1 MTLNLTGI
9 NKINEINLTGK
20 SDLVINPIYHKINAL
35 KKRIVQDYIIPLFSK
50 QWNILNENIF
60 FIGDRIEKLK
70 YYNRIYKLDDL
81 FLYIELLRIIKL
93 FIEKHNLLI
102 DTESTISGKRDPND
116 VITMIYKI
124 TMIQLLPEYE
134 IYNSLLG
141 KPKRELNQS
150 YNQDIIL
157 DIKKLLSLDNTSY
170 NKIKEFLENKYSD
183 TFVK

>member
-20 SDLVINPIYHKINAL
+20 SDLVINPIYHKIKAL

-81 FLYIELLRIIKL
+81 LLYIDLTLKLL
-93 FIEKHNLLI
+93 LLI
-102 DTESTISGKRDPND
+102 LISTFYSHKN
-116 VITMIYKI
+116 K
-124 TMIQLLPEYE
+124 
-134 IYNSLLG
+134 
-141 KPKRELNQS
+141 
-150 YNQDIIL
+150 
-157 DIKKLLSLDNTSY
+157 LSL
-170 NKIKEFLENKYSD
+170 KFQKFC
-183 TFVK
+183 